1 MSDTGSKTRTVTKW
15 VSGMHIS
22 QEALNEMFGAHV
34 TVHFDWL
41 RDTLAFKFVKR
52 LDQDEKCPDPVVFMG
67 CTIPYHRMAE
77 GQTIMIEA
85 YAPKPLEVDTQKLEE
100 LRKVSA
106 QASAA
111 YMWDCNHRPAQE
123 QAEQEALSSLQKWQ
137 NAYQEFREKN
147 MNYKYNEPD
156 AFWVQADL
164 ELEQSQKNLSAL
176 SAMEEFERLKKTVR
190 DVPCDS
196 CQ

>member
-1 MSDTGSKTRTVTKW
+1 MA
-15 VSGMHIS
+15 GMQIS
-22 QEALNEMFGAHV
+22 QEALNEMFGADV

-41 RDTLAFKFVKR
+41 RDTLVFKFVKR
-52 LDQDEKCPDPVVFMG
+52 LDQDEKCPDPVVFMN
-67 CTIPYHRMAE
+67 CTIPYQRMGE
-77 GQTIMIEA
+77 GQTIMLEA
-85 YAPKPLEVDTQKLEE
+85 YKPKPLEVDTQKLEE

-106 QASAA
+106 QAHAA
-111 YMWDCNHRPAQE
+111 YMWDCNHRRAQE

-156 AFWVQADL
+156 AFWAQADL

-176 SAMEEFERLKKTVR
+176 SAMEEFERLKKAVR